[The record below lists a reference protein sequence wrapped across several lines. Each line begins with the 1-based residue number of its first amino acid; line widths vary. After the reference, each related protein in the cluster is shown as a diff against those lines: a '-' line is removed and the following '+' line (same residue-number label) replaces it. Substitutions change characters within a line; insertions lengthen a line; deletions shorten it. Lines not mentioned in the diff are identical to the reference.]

1 MLVCQPPLQLGT
13 RTTPAFRTCVS
24 HSPNNLTVEVTG
36 PQMTCLT
43 SPEVLEGPYYV
54 NNELVRQD
62 IRETQK

>member
-1 MLVCQPPLQLGT
+1 
-13 RTTPAFRTCVS
+13 
-24 HSPNNLTVEVTG
+24 
-36 PQMTCLT
+36 MTCLT